1 LAQHQESAE
10 AALSDATPPGPTT
23 RTSAGCWA
31 VALIII
37 GGLIALLSGLCA
49 GGSIVGGI
57 IDVANGDAT
66 LLQALGPILPFLLPS
81 LPFLAGGIALMVWG
95 RRIQRRK

>member
-1 LAQHQESAE
+1 MSADPSPLANRRGTA
-10 AALSDATPPGPTT
+10 G
-23 RTSAGCWA
+23 RGCWG
-31 VALIII
+31 VALIIL

-57 IDVANGDAT
+57 IDIVHGDAT
-66 LLQALGPILPFLLPS
+66 LEQAIAPALPFLLVG

-95 RRIQRRK
+95 RRLQRRK